1 MSKRAAE
8 LTRLRALGAM
18 RLAAETVV
26 PALLEALHAVVPS
39 QRNRFG
45 WADADGRLSR
55 FYVEGPVDQR
65 IASRYFAEF
74 HERREAD
81 VLPTFS
87 DTVLHRDA
95 SRVDERSRP
104 AFYRSALYHEVWRPH
119 RLHTRIEA
127 VVRGARGRPLGALA
141 LYRAAGDPPF
151 TADDESMLAQ
161 AALLAAH
168 PLEAACVVPRGAE
181 YVSRRDRRAQL
192 SLDSHGELLH
202 LSPDALKLLM
212 LSHGGMTPSAMA
224 RAPRRDD
231 FATLSMLW
239 QHHRRAQ
246 DLSDDPLT
254 VTVDNAWGRFVF
266 ETAVLAPMQP
276 EQAPVIHVGIQQQE
290 PLALALRRTID
301 ALPLS
306 AAQRE
311 VCALLHSGL
320 AQAEIARALSV
331 APSTVADHVKKIY
344 GRLDV
349 HSVHEL
355 GERIRQLTARQLA

>member
-8 LTRLRALGAM
+8 LARLRALGAM
-18 RLAAETVV
+18 GLAAETVV
-26 PALLEALHAVVPS
+26 PALLEALHAIVPS
-39 QRNRFG
+39 SRNRFG
-45 WADADGRLSR
+45 WADARGRMSR
-55 FYVEGPVDQR
+55 LYVEGPIDHR
-65 IASRYFAEF
+65 IAAHYFAEY

-81 VLPTFS
+81 TLPTFS
-87 DTVLHRDA
+87 DTVLGRA
-95 SRVDERSRP
+95 AGRVDERCRP

-119 RLHTRIEA
+119 GLHTRIEA
-127 VVRGARGRPLGALA
+127 VVRGARGQPLGALA
-141 LYRAAGDPPF
+141 LYRGAGDPPF
-151 TADDESMLAQ
+151 TADDEWLLAQ
-161 AALLAAH
+161 AAQYATR
-168 PLEAACVVPRGAE
+168 PLEAACPVPRAAE

-192 SLDSHGELLH
+192 GLDAQGELLH

-212 LSHGGMTPSAMA
+212 LSHGGMTPAAMA
-224 RAPRRDD
+224 RAPRRED
-231 FATLSMLW
+231 FPTLSMLW
-239 QHHRRAQ
+239 QHHQRAHA
-246 DLSDDPLT
+246 LSDDPLT
-254 VTVDNAWGRFVF
+254 VTVENAWGRFVF
-266 ETAVLAPMQP
+266 DTAVLAPMHP
-276 EQAPVIHVGIQQQE
+276 AQALVIHVGIQQQE

-306 AAQRE
+306 SAQRE

-320 AQAEIARALSV
+320 SQAEIARTLSV